1 VRFASLGGE
10 QLFVPAGFAHG
21 FCTLVGETEVFYKV
35 DAIYSPAHDAG
46 SIGWIQ
52 LSIFPGRLMDL
63 ECGANRDSNL
73 ARDFSLIPTARP
85 TPPGGG

>member
-52 LSIFPGRLMDL
+52 LSIFPGRSTGVRQS
-63 ECGANRDSNL
+63 CRTRIKRFQA
-73 ARDFSLIPTARP
+73 
-85 TPPGGG
+85 